1 MSIILNRHLF
11 ATYTFPA
18 SREKKILNPDK
29 IPQKTPQIPRDL
41 WFFSFTHLSLA
52 HSELAPVWL
61 SCYPEI
67 IPILSTKNPVFH
79 IFRHKN
85 AFLSRKLHNFCSI
98 FVAFS
103 GFSDFC
109 GLFSALG
116 RDSCLKLDRIFL
128 YFLLLYIYY
137 IFYLFISHFL
147 LFQQYTKIKNRFL
160 LNSLILP
167 QKISINFKSRNFLLN

>member
-1 MSIILNRHLF
+1 MSNKSQRHLF

-67 IPILSTKNPVFH
+67 IPILSNKNPVFH
-79 IFRHKN
+79 FLRHKN

-103 GFSDFC
+103 GFSEFC

-116 RDSCLKLDRIFL
+116 RDSCLKLDRIF
-128 YFLLLYIYY
+128 YIFFFFYYILYILL
-137 IFYLFISHFL
+137 IYLSFFTFSTIYKNKKPISPQF
-147 LFQQYTKIKNRFL
+147 FDFAPIK
-160 LNSLILP
+160 LI
-167 QKISINFKSRNFLLN
+167 

>member
-1 MSIILNRHLF
+1 MSIILNRHLSE
-11 ATYTFPA
+11 TYTFPA

-67 IPILSTKNPVFH
+67 IPILSNKNPVFH
-79 IFRHKN
+79 FFRHKN

-103 GFSDFC
+103 GFCKNC

-116 RDSCLKLDRIFL
+116 RDSCLKLDRIF
-128 YFLLLYIYY
+128 YIFFFFLLYY
-137 IFYLFISHFL
+137 IFYLFISHF
-147 LFQQYTKIKNRFL
+147 FTFSTIYKNKKPISPQFFDFTPIK
-160 LNSLILP
+160 LI
-167 QKISINFKSRNFLLN
+167 